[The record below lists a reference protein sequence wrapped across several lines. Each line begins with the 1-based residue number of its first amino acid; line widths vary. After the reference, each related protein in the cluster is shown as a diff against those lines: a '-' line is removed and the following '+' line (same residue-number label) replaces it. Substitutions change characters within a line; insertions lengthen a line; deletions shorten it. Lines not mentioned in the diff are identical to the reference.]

1 MSYVLHCYHER
12 AADLDPTS
20 QPQLVPHPVSHSFH
34 TDIPYPTHDA
44 PMMMNS
50 DLTPLTFVQS
60 ESPPHS

>member
-34 TDIPYPTHDA
+34 TDIPYPTHD
-44 PMMMNS
+44 
-50 DLTPLTFVQS
+50 DEQ
-60 ESPPHS
+60 